1 MMFECFIDIA
11 NILRMKHVNK
21 RSHKLLELGTAFPE
35 HVVVPREWLVSQGFE
50 DDRLSRFV
58 SSGYLVRVGRG
69 LYAKPLGAISW
80 DARDSILSNAPS
92 WRVALNS
99 VLLTSATPI
108 AVAGYS
114 ALWLQNLAHYV
125 SDFQD
130 SSVTVTTPAAIPKW
144 MSSMTSVTWRQLDSK
159 KLFSGRAGDPDA
171 GEIFHLGRHELEM
184 ALVGTG
190 LEIFGFG
197 QTQSWCLISSPERA
211 LVEWASLLKTQDDW
225 EHLIDVVE
233 GMGTLRPHLLT
244 AMLIACRS
252 VKAKRAVLWTA
263 REYGRSWYKPV
274 VAKIDQID
282 LGSGARQLIKGGVF
296 DHEYKI
302 TVPRRENSEPTQYA

>member
-1 MMFECFIDIA
+1 MMFECFIGTA
-11 NILRMKHVNK
+11 KILRMKHVNK
-21 RSHKLLELGTAFPE
+21 RSHKVLGLGTAFPE
-35 HVVVPREWLVSQGFE
+35 HVVVTREWLVSQGFE

-69 LYAKPLGAISW
+69 LYAKPLGAVSW
-80 DARDSILSNAPS
+80 DARDGLLSSAPS

-99 VLLTSATPI
+99 VLLTSTTPI

-130 SSVTVTTPAAIPKW
+130 SSITVTTPVDIPKW
-144 MSSMTSVTWRQLDSK
+144 MNSMSSVTWRQLGAK
-159 KLFSGRAGDPDA
+159 KLFSGKAGDLDT
-171 GEIFHLGRHELEM
+171 GDIFYLGKNELER

-190 LEIFGFG
+190 LEAFGLG
-197 QTQSWCLISSPERA
+197 QTQSWCLVSSPERA

-225 EHLIDVVE
+225 DHLIEVVK
-233 GMGTLRPHLLT
+233 GMGTLRPRLLFS
-244 AMLIACRS
+244 MLIACRS
-252 VKAKRAVLWTA
+252 IKAKRAMLWTA
-263 REYGRSWYKPV
+263 REYGGSWYRHV
-274 VAKIDQID
+274 VDKIDQID

-296 DHEYKI
+296 DQEYKI
-302 TVPRRENSEPTQYA
+302 TVPRHEGYV